1 MLINKDDLRLFL
13 PNNGNKHNYVS
24 FVLLALILI
33 TLPFFIQLTSGLILL
48 LAGVWLSSGQWHKK
62 FKRLVSEPTIYMPLL
77 LFAVL
82 ILSYF
87 LSDDKKTAGFELEKK
102 LSLLAFPLIFTG
114 LPFLNR
120 RIKHVLLSLFVY
132 SCFLAALICLIFAV
146 GNYSFLGSAAFFYHQ
161 LSSPLHFHAVY
172 FSAYISFCCILVYL
186 SFKAH
191 YQSTGFAGRLAHVIL
206 FFFFLLFLIL
216 LSSKSILA
224 ATLFI
229 IIILSIRD
237 VFVSK
242 ANKQFVAVFLTGL
255 LLSVILV
262 SRIGQVR
269 ERFNEIL
276 REDYNEIITATDYR
290 HIAFTGGTIR
300 LAIWKTVVE
309 ILNEDKSWVLGEG
322 IGDAQNKLTEHYTK
336 KNIYP
341 GDEQLGFQGFIHYN
355 AHNQYFEWLIGTG
368 IAGLSGFLLWIA
380 VLFYKAIKKRQI
392 EVLGFLLLFMFFFL
406 TESAL
411 SAHKGIVIFVL
422 IPLLSLSP
430 SENQEE
436 P

>member
-13 PNNGNKHNYVS
+13 PSNGNNRNYVS

-33 TLPFFIQLTSGLILL
+33 TLPFFIQLNSFFILFL
-48 LAGVWLSSGQWHKK
+48 TGVWLSSGQWNLKI
-62 FKRLVSEPTIYMPLL
+62 KRLVSEPIIYFPLL

-114 LPFLNR
+114 IPFLNR
-120 RIKHVLLSLFVY
+120 RIKHILLSLFVY
-132 SCFLAALICLIFAV
+132 TCFLAALICLIFAV
-146 GNYSFLGSAAFFYHQ
+146 SNYSVIGSSAFFYHQ

-172 FSAYISFCCILVYL
+172 FSAYISFCCLLVFL
-186 SFKAH
+186 SFTTT
-191 YQSTGFAGRLAHVIL
+191 YQSIGFAERLAHVFL
-206 FFFFLLFLIL
+206 FSFFLLFLIL

-224 ATLFI
+224 TTLFI
-229 IIILSIRD
+229 LIALSIRA

-242 ANKQFVAVFLTGL
+242 ANKKFIAVSFISL

-309 ILNEDKSWVLGEG
+309 VLNEDKTWILGEG
-322 IGDAQNKLTEHYTK
+322 IGDAQNKLTEHYRK

-355 AHNQYFEWLIGTG
+355 AHNQYFEWLINTG
-368 IAGLSGFLLWIA
+368 IAGLSGFMLWIA
-380 VLFYKAIKKRQI
+380 VLFYKAIKKRKV
-392 EVLGFLLLFMFFFL
+392 EVLGFLLLFLFFFL

-411 SAHKGIVIFVL
+411 SAHKGVVIFVL
-422 IPLLSLSP
+422 IPLLYLSP

-436 P
+436 N